1 MTGLERNRTTLM
13 NNEGRLFLAAF
24 DHPQIYG
31 VMPGLEKPFGTIDR
45 TLDSPID
52 GYILNPGIMGAVDAE
67 KVKAKKMVLRASLGG
82 TMMSSSFPDF
92 HEVMSSPKQALNLG
106 ADAILIMLVLGG
118 DHDKESM
125 IEVARTIEQFHEYS
139 IPVMAEV
146 LAADYSKNNDSTF
159 IRNGARIAAELGADF
174 VKAFYCDDFK
184 AVVDGCPVPVVL
196 AGGPKDK
203 DIRNI
208 ARSVVADGAVGFAFG
223 RNVFQSEDPVGLIK
237 DLDRILRGGKC

>member
-13 NNEGRLFLAAF
+13 NNEGKLFLAAF

-31 VMPGLEKPFGTIDR
+31 VMPGLEKPFDAIDR

-52 GYILNPGIMGAVDAE
+52 GYILNPGIMGAVAAD
-67 KVKAKKMVLRASLGG
+67 KVKDKKMVLRASLGG
-82 TMMSSSFPDF
+82 TIMATSFPDY
-92 HEVMSSPKQALNLG
+92 HGVMSSPKQALSLG
-106 ADAILIMLVLGG
+106 ADAVLIMLVLGG

-125 IEVARTIEQFHEYS
+125 LEVARTIDLFHEYS
-139 IPVMAEV
+139 VPVMAEV
-146 LAADYSKNNDSTF
+146 LAADYTKNNDSLF

-208 ARSVVADGAVGFAFG
+208 ARSVVADRAAGFAFG
-223 RNVFQSEDPVGLIK
+223 RNIFQNDDPVGLIK
-237 DLDRILRGGKC
+237 DLNQILRGGKC